1 MPGQESRL
9 LRSFARALSD
19 FLFIIQLF
27 LLFSDKFV
35 LRFFFALPFCCSFG
49 ARVSLRASRASVNS
63 VMYGCNAL
71 FFILHTG
78 EEWERVE
85 RECILFSEA
94 KTKAKCKTQA
104 RSQTSKSG
112 WWTRI
117 LSRICSLARV
127 SRDNRAQK
135 LFSFLALIQFE
146 VSLISAEKLIN
157 LSECSDEKGWLSTM
171 CIISANSKVNRSLS
185 DAGT

>member
-71 FFILHTG
+71 FFLYCTRG
-78 EEWERVE
+78 K
-85 RECILFSEA
+85 SESESSA
-94 KTKAKCKTQA
+94 NAFF
-104 RSQTSKSG
+104 
-112 WWTRI
+112 
-117 LSRICSLARV
+117 LARQRRRQNV
-127 SRDNRAQK
+127 KHKPGVKRVKVVDEHAFLVGFALSLECLATIVLK
-135 LFSFLALIQFE
+135 SFFHSSLWFSLKCRLL
-146 VSLISAEKLIN
+146 VRKN
-157 LSECSDEKGWLSTM
+157 
-171 CIISANSKVNRSLS
+171 
-185 DAGT
+185 